1 MIITLPAI
9 CYHFQIILDRLSNYI
24 IFFLSNTY
32 LIIKIYI
39 STERLGLQVLG
50 DVNFHSGFVVRI
62 GSADIHE
69 TISGFPSAST
79 TSDNVEKKFKYIFEI
94 KFKKFL

>member
-1 MIITLPAI
+1 M
-9 CYHFQIILDRLSNYI
+9 
-24 IFFLSNTY
+24 
-32 LIIKIYI
+32 
-39 STERLGLQVLG
+39 LG